1 MPQQTCVSPP
11 LQPCSSLASVC
22 QVALEKLL
30 LQAFCLLGKL
40 EAKSKPVRHIRENGV
55 VSFLCQKERDIPL
68 AEIQAYLSSTMPI
81 SYRQGMVDNMLN
93 TLATPR
99 FDKNTLI
106 SNIEFKFEILNAVV
120 GASEM
125 KQVLKKFFKCMLL
138 GYVKSLDLSGF
149 YNFGSCWIA
158 KTRRILHTWDKMYGG
173 GEYIKGIESAKVCT
187 VQLESLWHDMVHEY
201 KTVAN
206 ASAVDSAKY
215 FHQLTRINIDHIAN
229 GELIWAIGCNC
240 PVLQELSI
248 YVDTLDRSKYSAHF
262 EEEFLD
268 GLSALY
274 GHRKYTQTSYK
285 GKPVGCPKIRRII
298 MPTLQIQEKM
308 EKSCGKLLCYLHH
321 LEELINVGTTGSI
334 VAMFKE
340 KDYNF
345 RPLSLTYVDDARAPE
360 TLDEV
365 CRHFG
370 VDVKRFLPNVTSIRL
385 RKNHCGMRQLVNF
398 PLLKKLELLT
408 LEDSELEFGNN
419 FTQLTHFKGNFR
431 WDEKKLAA
439 FSQKAPR
446 LETIFFLSGSLF
458 KHRTKKMREK
468 MSFPKARVVKF
479 YQLKHIDTDP
489 VINFL
494 KSTRVL
500 THLFFEDNEKRI
512 RDEKPPM
519 YDAIN
524 DKVIASVAPSLKN
537 LVCFHARVR
546 GFRGVCKFSLTE
558 KSVQSLLASCP
569 DLVDLGNLFHWNIP
583 YQHVLALK
591 KQAKEGNWKIGFTP
605 PDDV

>member
-1 MPQQTCVSPP
+1 MSQHAGDSPA
-11 LQPCSSLASVC
+11 LQSCSSLASLC

-40 EAKSKPVRHIRENGV
+40 EAKSKPVRHVPENAV
-55 VSFLCQKERDIPL
+55 VSFLCQKERDVPL
-68 AEIQAYLSSTMPI
+68 AEIQAYLSSMPT
-81 SYRQGMVDNMLN
+81 SCRQGMVNNMLN
-93 TLATPR
+93 ALATPR
-99 FDKNTLI
+99 FDKNSLI
-106 SNIEFKFEILNAVV
+106 CNIEFKFQILNIVI

-125 KQVLKKFFKCMLL
+125 RQVLKKFFQCMLL
-138 GYVKSLDLSGF
+138 GYVTSLDFGGF
-149 YNFGSCWIA
+149 YSFGSWWIA
-158 KTRRILHTWDKMYGG
+158 KARRILLSWDKMHGG
-173 GEYIKGIESAKVCT
+173 GEYIEGIDSGKVST
-187 VQLESLWHDMVHEY
+187 VQLESLWHDMGHEY
-201 KTVAN
+201 ITVAN
-206 ASAVDSAKY
+206 AAAVNSVKY
-215 FHQLTRINIDHIAN
+215 FHHLTRINIDHVAS

-240 PVLQELSI
+240 PVLEELSI
-248 YVDTLDRSKYSAHF
+248 YVDTLDRRKYSTHF

-274 GHRKYTQTSYK
+274 GHRKYTQTSFR

-308 EKSCGKLLCYLHH
+308 EKCSGKLLCYLHH

-340 KDYNF
+340 KDYNY

-360 TLDEV
+360 TLDVV
-365 CRHFG
+365 CRHFSI
-370 VDVKRFLPNVTSIRL
+370 DIKRFLPNVTSVKM
-385 RKNHCGMRQLVNF
+385 RKTHCGMRLLLNF
-398 PLLKKLELLT
+398 PLLKELELLT
-408 LEDSELEFGNN
+408 VEDGELEFGSN
-419 FTQLTHFKGNFR
+419 FAKLTHFKGNFR
-431 WDEKKLAA
+431 WDEKRLAA

-446 LETIFFLSGSLF
+446 LETIFFLCGSLF
-458 KHRTKKMREK
+458 RHKTKKTREK

-479 YQLKHIDTDP
+479 FQLTHIESDP

-494 KSTRVL
+494 KSTKVL

-512 RDEKPPM
+512 GDKKPPM
-519 YDAIN
+519 YEAIN
-524 DKVIASVAPSLKN
+524 DKAIASIAPSLKN

-546 GFRGVCKFSLTE
+546 GFRGVCKFSLTK
-558 KSVQSLLASCP
+558 KSVHSLLASCP
-569 DLVDLGNLFHWNIP
+569 NLTDLGNLFHWDIP
-583 YQHVLALK
+583 YQDVLALK